1 MVVIA
6 LLVVKSASKIVEWKH
21 QDQFL
26 IYAPDLQCEVGGIGA
41 LPLGGKLLSI
51 PLWSCPS
58 VGVLCCVTFYPVCE
72 LSDHDDVDTA
82 FGHTLIVGV
91 PITNFDI
98 AFTRPPKYY

>member
-1 MVVIA
+1 MPLPFRGRVCS
-6 LLVVKSASKIVEWKH
+6 LVVRVEV
-21 QDQFL
+21 
-26 IYAPDLQCEVGGIGA
+26 PDLLLSCDSDPQCEVGGIGA

-51 PLWSCPS
+51 PLWSCPA

>member
-1 MVVIA
+1 M
-6 LLVVKSASKIVEWKH
+6 
-21 QDQFL
+21 
-26 IYAPDLQCEVGGIGA
+26 GM
-41 LPLGGKLLSI
+41 
-51 PLWSCPS
+51 
-58 VGVLCCVTFYPVCE
+58 LCCVTFYPVCE